1 MNRQDFMSLIGTAD
15 QQAIDQF
22 FAIGDK
28 NLDGSLSQDEFREV
42 AKMLGYFDMINQF
55 FPSMDANNDGL
66 VTKAEMTAFTE

>member
-1 MNRQDFMSLIGTAD
+1 MGHPNFMSLIGTAD

-28 NLDGSLSQDEFREV
+28 DLDGSLSKDEFREV
-42 AKMLGYFDMINQF
+42 AKMLGYVDMINQF

>member
-1 MNRQDFMSLIGTAD
+1 MSLISTAD
-15 QQAIDQF
+15 QKDIDQF